1 MVPIQESQSCHPYLL
16 PSSYGKYIV
25 NISEAGAVTDNLDFE
40 RTLDIC
46 LDRLQTGATVADC
59 LANYPQHAAQLAP
72 LLQVASLLETPAG
85 PTMSDQ
91 GLRTGEAR
99 LLAQAARLRARRKAG
114 TLPLTGLIRRLAAA
128 GIAGM
133 VLVCGMVGVGTV
145 SAASLPDSPLYPV
158 KQATEAVVT
167 WAAFTPQLQTTVH
180 LAWAERRLDEAEAL
194 LARDGT
200 ADPAVLAAL
209 ERETEQALAAAEQSG
224 PEQLAAVAAQTEH
237 QQAVLQAVLDKAPAA
252 ARPGLERAITA
263 SANGHTRA
271 EAALDKAKPAKA
283 TKERLENS
291 AQPPLGTP
299 PGKLTEEP
307 PTGSAQPPL
316 GTPPGQAAPDKPA
329 KEPPG
334 QATKEHPKNSAQPP
348 LGTPPGK
355 LTEESPT
362 GSAQPPLG
370 TPPGQAESPAGSAQP
385 PFGTPP
391 AKPTKEHPA
400 NTPPG
405 QDKKL
410 STPTAPSAV
419 DTVEPTPTDVVET
432 PAPTTDNNNGQ
443 GNDDKEEKVKKDKK
457 DKKEK

>member
-1 MVPIQESQSCHPYLL
+1 MSAPFVLSKVWTPVIRD
-16 PSSYGKYIV
+16 
-25 NISEAGAVTDNLDFE
+25 GAVTDNLDFE

-46 LDRLQTGATVADC
+46 LDRLQAGATVADC
-59 LANYPQHAAQLAP
+59 LASYPQHAAQLAP

-85 PTMSDQ
+85 PMMSDQ

-133 VLVCGMVGVGTV
+133 VLVCGMLGVGTV

-299 PGKLTEEP
+299 PGKLTEE
-307 PTGSAQPPL
+307 
-316 GTPPGQAAPDKPA
+316 
-329 KEPPG
+329 
-334 QATKEHPKNSAQPP
+334 
-348 LGTPPGK
+348 
-355 LTEESPT
+355 SPT

>member
-1 MVPIQESQSCHPYLL
+1 
-16 PSSYGKYIV
+16 
-25 NISEAGAVTDNLDFE
+25 VTDNRDFDQI
-40 RTLDIC
+40 LDIC
-46 LDRLQTGATVADC
+46 LDRLQTGATLADC
-59 LANYPQHAAQLAP
+59 LASYPQHAAQLAP

-85 PTMSDQ
+85 PTMSDE
-91 GLRTGEAR
+91 GLRAGEAR
-99 LLAQAARLRARRKAG
+99 LLAQAARLRSTQRKAG

-133 VLVCGMVGVGTV
+133 VLVCGMLGVGTV
-145 SAASLPDSPLYPV
+145 SAASLPGSPLYPV

-263 SANGHTRA
+263 SANSHTRA
-271 EAALDKAKPAKA
+271 EAALDKAKPGKA
-283 TKERLENS
+283 TKERPENS

-299 PGKLTEEP
+299 PGKLTEET

-316 GTPPGQAAPDKPA
+316 GTPTGEP
-329 KEPPG
+329 EPP
-334 QATKEHPKNSAQPP
+334 ASSAQPP
-348 LGTPPGK
+348 LGTP
-355 LTEESPT
+355 TAHPT
-362 GSAQPPLG
+362 QEPSAQPTQTRP
-370 TPPGQAESPAGSAQP
+370 
-385 PFGTPP
+385 
-391 AKPTKEHPA
+391 K

-410 STPTAPSAV
+410 STPTPEEQASVTPTAPSAV

-443 GNDDKEEKVKKDKK
+443 GNDDKDKKDKEDKEKKDKK
-457 DKKEK
+457 DKKDKG

>member
-1 MVPIQESQSCHPYLL
+1 
-16 PSSYGKYIV
+16 
-25 NISEAGAVTDNLDFE
+25 VTDNRDFDQI
-40 RTLDIC
+40 LDIC
-46 LDRLQTGATVADC
+46 LDRLQTGATLADC
-59 LANYPQHAAQLAP
+59 LASYPQHAAQLAP

-85 PTMSDQ
+85 PTMSDE
-91 GLRTGEAR
+91 GLRAGEAR
-99 LLAQAARLRARRKAG
+99 LLAQAARLRSTQRKAG

-133 VLVCGMVGVGTV
+133 VLVCGMLGVGTV
-145 SAASLPDSPLYPV
+145 SAASLPGSPLYPV

-263 SANGHTRA
+263 SANSHTRA
-271 EAALDKAKPAKA
+271 EAALDKAKPGKA
-283 TKERLENS
+283 TKERPENS

-299 PGKLTEEP
+299 PGKLTEET
-307 PTGSAQPPL
+307 PTGSAQPPLGTPTGEPEPPASSAQPPL

-334 QATKEHPKNSAQPP
+334 QATKEHPKN
-348 LGTPPGK
+348 TPPGK

>member
-1 MVPIQESQSCHPYLL
+1 
-16 PSSYGKYIV
+16 
-25 NISEAGAVTDNLDFE
+25 
-40 RTLDIC
+40 
-46 LDRLQTGATVADC
+46 
-59 LANYPQHAAQLAP
+59 
-72 LLQVASLLETPAG
+72 
-85 PTMSDQ
+85 MSDQ

-133 VLVCGMVGVGTV
+133 VLVCGMLGVGTV

-316 GTPPGQAAPDKPA
+316 GTPPGQATEEQPTGSAQPPFGT
-329 KEPPG
+329 PPG

-370 TPPGQAESPAGSAQP
+370 TPS
-385 PFGTPP
+385 

-432 PAPTTDNNNGQ
+432 PTPTTDNNNGQ

-457 DKKEK
+457 EKQVRGSTPNIRAALTGFAKPVTAALYPAVFVFQPPSSRRQHGFLVVRHCPGRTMLMVQA

>member
-1 MVPIQESQSCHPYLL
+1 M
-16 PSSYGKYIV
+16 
-25 NISEAGAVTDNLDFE
+25 EAGTVTDNRDFDQI
-40 RTLDIC
+40 LDIC

-59 LANYPQHAAQLAP
+59 LASYPQHAAQLAP
-72 LLQVASLLETPAG
+72 LLQVASHLETPAG

-91 GLRTGEAR
+91 GLRAGEAR

-114 TLPLTGLIRRLAAA
+114 TLPVAGLIRRLAAA
-128 GIAGM
+128 GIAGL
-133 VLVCGMVGVGTV
+133 VLVCGMLGVGTV

-200 ADPAVLAAL
+200 VDPAVLAAL

-224 PEQLAAVAAQTEH
+224 PDQLAAVAAQTEH
-237 QQAVLQAVLDKAPAA
+237 HQAVLQAVLDKAPAA
-252 ARPGLERAITA
+252 ARPGLERAIKA

-283 TKERLENS
+283 TKEHPEN
-291 AQPPLGTP
+291 AP

-334 QATKEHPKNSAQPP
+334 QATGERPKN
-348 LGTPPGK
+348 TPPGK

-362 GSAQPPLG
+362 ASAQPPTG
-370 TPPGQAESPAGSAQP
+370 TPAGDAKSPAA
-385 PFGTPP
+385 TPS

-405 QDKKL
+405 QDKKQ
-410 STPTAPSAV
+410 SATEAPSAI
-419 DTVEPTPTDVVET
+419 DTVEPAPTDVVET
-432 PAPTTDNNNGQ
+432 PTPTGNNGQ
-443 GNDDKEEKVKKDKK
+443 GQGQDKEKKDKK
-457 DKKEK
+457 DKKDK

>member
-1 MVPIQESQSCHPYLL
+1 
-16 PSSYGKYIV
+16 
-25 NISEAGAVTDNLDFE
+25 VTDNRDFDQI
-40 RTLDIC
+40 LDIC
-46 LDRLQTGATVADC
+46 LDRLRTGATLADC
-59 LANYPQHAAQLAP
+59 LASYPQHAAQLAP
-72 LLQVASLLETPAG
+72 LLQVAGLLETPAG

-91 GLRTGEAR
+91 GLRAGEAR
-99 LLAQAARLRARRKAG
+99 LLAQAARLRARRKANS
-114 TLPLTGLIRRLAAA
+114 LPLAGLVRRLAAA
-128 GIAGM
+128 GIAGA
-133 VLVCGMVGVGTV
+133 VLVCGMLGVGTV

-167 WAAFTPQLQTTVH
+167 WAAFTPQLQTAVH
-180 LAWAERRLDEAEAL
+180 LAWADRRLAEAEAL

-209 ERETEQALAAAEQSG
+209 ERETEQALAAAGQSG

-252 ARPGLERAITA
+252 GRPGLERALTV

-271 EAALDKAKPAKA
+271 EAALDKAKRGKA
-283 TKERLENS
+283 TEEHPKN
-291 AQPPLGTP
+291 TP
-299 PGKLTEEP
+299 PGQAAPGKATEELP
-307 PTGSAQPPL
+307 SS
-316 GTPPGQAAPDKPA
+316 TPPGQAAPDKPA

-334 QATKEHPKNSAQPP
+334 QATGERPRN
-348 LGTPPGK
+348 TPPGK

-362 GSAQPPLG
+362 ASAQPPLG
-370 TPPGQAESPAGSAQP
+370 TPAGEAETPAA
-385 PFGTPP
+385 TPS

-432 PAPTTDNNNGQ
+432 PAPATDNNNGQ